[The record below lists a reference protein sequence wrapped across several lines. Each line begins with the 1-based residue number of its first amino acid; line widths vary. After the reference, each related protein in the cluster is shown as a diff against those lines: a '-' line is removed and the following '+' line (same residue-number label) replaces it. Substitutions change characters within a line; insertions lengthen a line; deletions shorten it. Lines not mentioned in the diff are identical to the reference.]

1 MNYKDKF
8 EQSDKKALNSLI
20 ATKILDLMDKLRPDR
35 KRFVKRTSYMAVG
48 NRKP

>member
-20 ATKILDLMDKLRPDR
+20 ATKILDLMDNPSRPQTLR
-35 KRFVKRTSYMAVG
+35 
-48 NRKP
+48 